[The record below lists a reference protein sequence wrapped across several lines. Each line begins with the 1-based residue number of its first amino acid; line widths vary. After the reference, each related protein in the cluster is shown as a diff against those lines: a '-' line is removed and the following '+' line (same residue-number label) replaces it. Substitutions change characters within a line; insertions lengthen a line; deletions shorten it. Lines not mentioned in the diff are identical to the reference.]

1 MNIFIASINEN
12 TATLTAEESW
22 HCTKVLRKKT
32 GEKIRLIDGKG
43 NFYEGI
49 LELISE
55 KKCSAKVTHGPVAQT
70 PRNYFLHLAIAP
82 TKQIDRI
89 EWLIEKAIEIGCDE
103 ISFFSSKNSE
113 RTSVKTDRIVKI
125 VESAVKQSL
134 QAFIP
139 KVNELVS
146 FKEFI
151 QNQKADQ
158 KLIAHCYKLPKTHI
172 KEIIFK
178 NVSTLVLIGPE
189 GDFTVD
195 EVDQAL
201 QQNYKTISLG
211 NNRLRSETAGL
222 YVCQAASILT

>member
-1 MNIFIASINEN
+1 MNIFIANINDQL
-12 TATLTAEESW
+12 ASLTAEESW

-32 GEKIRLIDGKG
+32 GEKIHLIDGKG

-55 KKCSAKVTHGPVAQT
+55 KKCTAKVTHGPVAQA

-82 TKQIDRI
+82 TKQMDRI

-158 KLIAHCYKLPKTHI
+158 KLIAHCYTLPKTHI